1 MQVNVTGSEYIG
13 DDESVRY
20 KNESYFSKEIKH
32 LNALHNAHG
41 NTHCRET
48 CLV

>member
-20 KNESYFSKEIKH
+20 KMSPTLAKKSNI
-32 LNALHNAHG
+32 
-41 NTHCRET
+41 
-48 CLV
+48 